1 MAKEQFNPLDKTN
14 GMSKLF
20 NKTTN
25 TINSIT
31 TKDAYDYDYKN
42 ILTKSKDKAAQA
54 STATTMVKPDI
65 TARQEAQ

>member
-65 TARQEAQ
+65 PARQEAP